1 MIRDLKELGPNLQK
15 IVTRLQ
21 ANQNLLKLLYYA
33 DKDPLSQPDLTPEQ
47 IQEEVFEK
55 LIKIVPRVGPKET
68 AQSLIS
74 IRVVNGITN
83 KGNSEFRDIGLDIEV
98 FVPLTQ
104 WFIKDTNLRPFC
116 IMGEIQSSLNG
127 KVINGVGKIQG
138 GDFALN
144 FLTEEISCYE
154 MTFEFGEYD

>member
-1 MIRDLKELGPNLQK
+1 MVRDLKELGPNLQK

-21 ANQNLLKLLYYA
+21 SNQNLLKLLYYT
-33 DKDPLSQPDLTPEQ
+33 DKDPLSQQDLTSEQ
-47 IQEEVFEK
+47 IQNEVFEK

-74 IRVVNGITN
+74 LRVVNGMTN
-83 KGNSEFRDIGLDIEV
+83 KGNGEFRDIGLAIEV

-104 WFIKDTNLRPFC
+104 WAIKDTNLRPFS
-116 IMGEIQSSLNG
+116 IMGEIQSTLNG
-127 KVINGVGKIQG
+127 KTINGMGKIQG
-138 GDFALN
+138 GDFSLN

-154 MTFEFGEYD
+154 MVFEFVEYD